1 MKQHESSA
9 FPSHP
14 GTSSRLGSALS
25 TFALLL
31 AGLTIITACGSGSSS
46 PTEPPADP
54 ISFNATTSDDGT
66 FGSSSG
72 AEVDGLVTG
81 VDSGSQTIFLANG
94 DQVIVDFNTIWDP
107 LGDLV
112 TFSQLESAFKA
123 GQIVRVEADGSF
135 VDPGVVLAATIKAET
150 DGDGPNDNDPNDN
163 DPNDND
169 PDDDSDFDDDIDSDL
184 DDDID
189 SDLDDN
195 IDSDDPDSGDDSD
208 DSDGE
213 DSDGSD
219 SDNSDSG
226 SSGSG

>member
-1 MKQHESSA
+1 MIKNKPSA
-9 FPSHP
+9 ILSQP
-14 GTSSRLGSALS
+14 GTSSRSGSALA

-46 PTEPPADP
+46 PTEPAADP
-54 ISFNATTSDDGT
+54 VSFNATTSDDGT

-81 VDSGSQTIFLANG
+81 VDSGSQTIFLASG
-94 DQVIVDFNTIWDP
+94 DQVIVDSNTIWDP

-112 TFSQLESAFKA
+112 SFSQLQNAFNA

-135 VDPGVVLAATIKAET
+135 VDPGAVLAATIKAET
-150 DGDGPNDNDPNDN
+150 DGDGPNDN

-189 SDLDDN
+189 SDLDDDL
-195 IDSDDPDSGDDSD
+195 DSDDSDSGDDSD
-208 DSDGE
+208 DSD
-213 DSDGSD
+213 D
-219 SDNSDSG
+219 SDSG
-226 SSGSG
+226 SSGPG

>member
-1 MKQHESSA
+1 MNRNNKSA
-9 FPSHP
+9 FPSLP
-14 GTSSRLGSALS
+14 GTTSRLGSSLS

-54 ISFNATTSDDGT
+54 ISFDATTSDDGT

-81 VDSGSQTIFLANG
+81 VESGSQTIFLANG
-94 DQVIVDFNTIWDP
+94 DRVIVDFNTIWDP

-112 TFSQLESAFKA
+112 SFSQLENAFKA
-123 GQIVRVEADGSF
+123 GQIVRVEADGRV

-150 DGDGPNDNDPNDN
+150 DDDGPNDDG
-163 DPNDND
+163 PNDND

-189 SDLDDN
+189 SD
-195 IDSDDPDSGDDSD
+195 DSDSGDDSD
-208 DSDGE
+208 DSDDVDSDGDDSDSE
-213 DSDGSD
+213 DSDSSD
-219 SDNSDSG
+219 SDSSNSG
-226 SSGSG
+226 GSGPG